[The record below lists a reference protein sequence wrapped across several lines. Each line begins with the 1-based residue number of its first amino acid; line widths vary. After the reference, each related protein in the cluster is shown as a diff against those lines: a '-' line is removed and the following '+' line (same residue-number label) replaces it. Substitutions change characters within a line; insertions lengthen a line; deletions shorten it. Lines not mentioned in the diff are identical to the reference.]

1 MGSISKAYFIATHS
15 KEVNPPDYVES
26 DPHTILMTIFRGDG
40 GRIWYEPHYLDKS
53 IKPIG
58 EIAVT
63 IPNGPE
69 DPNQLLDAL
78 IAFAPKFFE
87 KCPSLA
93 GVKNKL
99 AEKKRLDFDLHQDD
113 IPEDWNKLREEARSE
128 IEQGITID
136 NSILGMYSTRFEKIK
151 LSKLS

>member
-1 MGSISKAYFIATHS
+1 MGSISKVYFIAIHS
-15 KEVNPPDYVES
+15 KEVDPPDYVES

-87 KCPSLA
+87 ECPSLA

-113 IPEDWNKLREEARSE
+113 IPEDWDKLREEARSE

-136 NSILGMYSTRFEKIK
+136 NGVLGMYSTRFEKIK

>member
-1 MGSISKAYFIATHS
+1 MGSISKVYFIAIHN
-15 KEVNPPDYVES
+15 KEVDPPDYVES

-58 EIAVT
+58 GIAVT
-63 IPNGPE
+63 VPNGPE

-87 KCPSLA
+87 NCPSLE
-93 GVKNKL
+93 VIKNKL
-99 AEKKRLDFDLHQDD
+99 ADKKRLDFDLGKDD
-113 IPEDWNKLREEARSE
+113 IPESWDELRKESRNT
-128 IEQGITID
+128 IEQGIKVD
-136 NSILGMYSTRFEKIK
+136 NGILGIYSTKFEKTII
-151 LSKLS
+151 

>member
-1 MGSISKAYFIATHS
+1 MNMGSISKAYFIAIHS
-15 KEVNPPDYVES
+15 NEHDPPDYVEY

-40 GRIWYEPHYLDKS
+40 NRIWYEPHYLDKS

-58 EIAVT
+58 GITVT
-63 IPNGPE
+63 VPNNPE

-87 KCPSLA
+87 NCPSLE

-99 AEKKRLDFDLHQDD
+99 ADKKRLDFDLGKDT
-113 IPEDWNKLREEARSE
+113 IPESWDELRKEARNA
-128 IEQGITID
+128 IEQGIKVD
-136 NSILGMYSTRFEKIK
+136 NDSLGIYSTEFTKIK
-151 LSKLS
+151 L

>member
-1 MGSISKAYFIATHS
+1 MGSISKAYFIAIHS
-15 KEVNPPDYVES
+15 KEVDPPDYVES

-58 EIAVT
+58 EITVT

-87 KCPSLA
+87 KCPSLE

-99 AEKKRLDFDLHQDD
+99 ADRKRLDFDLHQDD
-113 IPEDWNKLREEARSE
+113 IPEDWNKLREEARNV
-128 IEQGITID
+128 IEKCVTTDDGE
-136 NSILGMYSTRFEKIK
+136 LGMYSTEFKKIN
-151 LSKLS
+151 L

>member
-1 MGSISKAYFIATHS
+1 MGSISKVYFIAIHS
-15 KEVNPPDYVES
+15 KEVDPPDYVES

-58 EIAVT
+58 EITVT

-87 KCPSLA
+87 KCPSLE

-99 AEKKRLDFDLHQDD
+99 ADKKRLDFDLGKDD
-113 IPEDWNKLREEARSE
+113 IPESWDELRKEARNA
-128 IEQGITID
+128 IEQGIKVD
-136 NSILGMYSTRFEKIK
+136 NDSLGIYSTEFTKIK
-151 LSKLS
+151 L

>member
-1 MGSISKAYFIATHS
+1 MSMGSISKAYFIAIHI
-15 KEVNPPDYVES
+15 KEHDPPDYIEYS
-26 DPHTILMTIFRGDG
+26 PHTILMTIFRGDG
-40 GRIWYEPHYLDKS
+40 GRIWYESHYLDKS

-87 KCPSLA
+87 NCPSLKV
-93 GVKNKL
+93 VKNKL
-99 AEKKRLDFDLHQDD
+99 ADKKRLDFDLGKDD
-113 IPEDWNKLREEARSE
+113 IPESWDELRKESRSA
-128 IEQGITID
+128 IEQGIKVD
-136 NSILGMYSTRFEKIK
+136 NDSLGIYSTEFTKIK
-151 LSKLS
+151 L